1 MSSNYYDRIVSL
13 KTLSTD
19 VISDDSTLRLPS
31 CISFSANF
39 VGSSKLISDISMLAF
54 SISYEFFFLLE
65 DGRILVGLC
74 FKFLTFVWNV
84 L

>member
-39 VGSSKLISDISMLAF
+39 VGSSKLISDISMLVF
-54 SISYEFFFLLE
+54 SISYEFFFYCKMRMGME
-65 DGRILVGLC
+65 E
-74 FKFLTFVWNV
+74 F
-84 L
+84 

>member
-39 VGSSKLISDISMLAF
+39 VGSSKLISDISMLVF
-54 SISYEFFFLLE
+54 SIPYEFFLLE